1 MRFLPYFAVYLVL
14 KNDQN
19 QILLSKRVNTGFMD
33 GFYSLRSCHVDE
45 NESATTALER
55 AKAWKKLTPAQSNYL
70 KATGNVQ

>member
-1 MRFLPYFAVYLVL
+1 
-14 KNDQN
+14 
-19 QILLSKRVNTGFMD
+19 MD